1 MNLSQHNTL
10 RLPARADRVIQVDS
24 IQALPEITAALGQ
37 APRCILGAG
46 SNVVLH
52 APLAATVLL
61 ARIMGRQLTEDGRLT
76 AGAGEDWHGLVMWS
90 LGQGFAG
97 LENLAL
103 IPGTTGA
110 APVQNI
116 GAYGV
121 ELSDRI
127 TAVTVW
133 DFQDKKLVRFSASDC
148 GFSYRHSIFRDP
160 AIQGPWDQPRYLITE
175 IELQLRRMADAQV
188 EINYADLKSVF
199 AHHAQPPSAQEVA
212 DAVIAIRRRKLPDP
226 NDIGNVG
233 SFFKNPMVSQLQ
245 ARNLS
250 LLHPDLPQY
259 PVDASHHDQCKISA
273 AWLIERCGFK
283 GARRGDVGVH
293 EGHALVLVNHGGG
306 TGREI
311 LALAHEIQQA
321 VVAKF
326 GIFLEPEPIFLP
338 QH

>member
-1 MNLSQHNTL
+1 MNLSQYNTL
-10 RLPARADRVIQVDS
+10 RLPARADRVIQIDS
-24 IQALPEITAALGQ
+24 VNQLSEITAALGQ
-37 APRCILGAG
+37 TPRCILGAG

-61 ARIMGRQLTEDGRLT
+61 ARIMGRSITEDGCLT
-76 AGAGEDWHGLVMWS
+76 AGAGEDWHTLVMWS
-90 LGQGFAG
+90 LEQGYAG

-103 IPGTTGA
+103 IPGTVGA

-127 TAVTVW
+127 KAVTAW
-133 DFQDKKLVRFSASDC
+133 DFKNKKLIRLNASDC
-148 GFSYRHSIFRDP
+148 GFSYRQSIFRDP
-160 AIQGPWDQPRYLITE
+160 ATQGPWDQPRYLITE
-175 IELQLRRMADAQV
+175 IELQLRPLANAQV
-188 EINYADLKSVF
+188 EINYADLKSAF
-199 AHHAQPPSAQEVA
+199 AHRAKPPSAQEVA

-226 NDIGNVG
+226 KEIGNVG

-245 ARNLS
+245 AKHLS

-259 PVDASHHDQCKISA
+259 PAQASHHEQCKISA

-338 QH
+338 QR

>member
-61 ARIMGRQLTEDGRLT
+61 ARIMGRQITEDGRLT

-97 LENLAL
+97 LVNLAL

-127 TAVTVW
+127 TAVTAW
-133 DFQDKKLVRFSASDC
+133 DFQDKKLVRLSASDC

-175 IELQLRRMADAQV
+175 IELQLRPMANTQV
-188 EINYADLKSVF
+188 EINYADLKSAF
-199 AHHAQPPSAQEVA
+199 AHQAQPPSAREVA

-245 ARNLS
+245 AKNLS

-293 EGHALVLVNHGGG
+293 DGHALVLVNHGGG

>member
-61 ARIMGRQLTEDGRLT
+61 SRLMGRQITEDGRLT

-121 ELSDRI
+121 ELSDRV

-133 DFQDKKLVRFSASDC
+133 DFQDKKLVRFSAGDC

-175 IELQLRRMADAQV
+175 IELQLRPMANAQV
-188 EINYADLKSVF
+188 EINYADLKSAF
-199 AHHAQPPSAQEVA
+199 AHQAQPPSAQEVA

-245 ARNLS
+245 AKNLS

-293 EGHALVLVNHGGG
+293 DGHALVLVNHGGG